1 MTDTTILTNGE
12 RDFLRELARE
22 WVTAAAAGKRGP
34 DPRDLATALDLEPGP
49 SLLENCGAFVTL
61 TRDGTLRGCIGY
73 IEGIKPLMDAV
84 AENAASAA
92 VRDPRFPPVTPEEVP
107 ALELEISALSPLH
120 RVRGPED
127 IIIGTHGILL
137 GKNGRQAVFLP
148 QVATEQGWDLETTLD
163 HLALKAGLPPGAWR
177 DNTEF
182 RVFTAEVF

>member
-1 MTDTTILTNGE
+1 MTDTTALTASE
-12 RDFLRELARE
+12 RTFLRDLAGE
-22 WVTAAAAGKRGP
+22 WVSAAAAGKRGP
-34 DPRDLATALDLEPGP
+34 DPRDLAEARNLEPGP
-49 SLLENCGAFVTL
+49 SLRENRGAFVTL
-61 TRDGTLRGCIGY
+61 TRDGALRGCIGY

-92 VRDPRFPPVTPEEVP
+92 VRDPRFPPVTPDEVP
-107 ALELEISALSPLH
+107 ALEIEISALSPLR

-137 GKNGRQAVFLP
+137 VQGGRQAVFLP

-182 RVFTAEVF
+182 LVFTAEVF